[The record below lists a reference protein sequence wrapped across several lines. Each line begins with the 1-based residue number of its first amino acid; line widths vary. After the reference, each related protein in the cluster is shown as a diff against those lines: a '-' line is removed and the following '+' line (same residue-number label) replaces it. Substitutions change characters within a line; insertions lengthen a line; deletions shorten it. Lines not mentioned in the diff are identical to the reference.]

1 MVGPVAGSCRSRI
14 WRPWVRM
21 GAECSSRRRRTST
34 GSCRHRESDTERLGR
49 ALVLAGNRWSRL
61 YYGAAVKAL
70 GERFILEEFDAVLSA
85 AASFVERVDGLSDF
99 GRAALEAEVEKAG
112 EPTVAAAGRGVGA
125 VSGGGAGGNGTPARR
140 RAKTRRGRGSRGG
153 RYARRSRGRG
163 GWSTR
168 SSRSSMEPPG
178 SRRSRSVNSSRKTAA
193 RWIREDIDVR
203 KAAICVTEAG
213 AWFLREA
220 QRQRVATA
228 APPTLAEDEQFV
240 EVVKLQ
246 LVERQAA
253 AQRTARQEKLVLQ
266 PGGRDLYFGV
276 LTGWTRPGTTI
287 VIRVAVKHIDTAL
300 EYGGIGQQAPRAAAG
315 CSAGPGRRR
324 LLPRGSQG
332 AWGSLHGRGRR
343 HCGRRHGASARGS
356 GGRRAGGKREAGA

>member
-1 MVGPVAGSCRSRI
+1 MFEPA
-14 WRPWVRM
+14 
-21 GAECSSRRRRTST
+21 SSDIDRVLSA
-34 GSCRHRESDTERLGR
+34 SESDTERLGR

-70 GERFILEEFDAVLSA
+70 GERFTLEEFDAVLSA

-112 EPTVAAAGRGVGA
+112 EPTVARLAAAFERSA
-125 VSGGGAGGNGTPARR
+125 AAAREETERQRDEERR
-140 RAKTRRGRGSRGG
+140 RAAVEGREEAVRATKQG
-153 RYARRSRGRG
+153 ARRLVDAKQQVLDGAPR
-163 GWSTR
+163 
-168 SSRSSMEPPG
+168 EPTLAE
-178 SRRSRSVNSSRKTAA
+178 RELIAKTAA
-193 RWIREDIDVR
+193 RWIREDIDGR

-253 AQRTARQEKLVLQ
+253 AQRTARQEKLFLQ

-276 LTGWTRPGTTI
+276 LTG
-287 VIRVAVKHIDTAL
+287 L
-300 EYGGIGQQAPRAAAG
+300 
-315 CSAGPGRRR
+315 GPD
-324 LLPRGSQG
+324 LAQPS
-332 AWGSLHGRGRR
+332 
-343 HCGRRHGASARGS
+343 
-356 GGRRAGGKREAGA
+356 